1 VTLSPARTTIVFDL
15 DNTVVHSRIDFAGC
29 RRALIELLSAGGLPI
44 DELVVDGPG
53 RRSIGQII
61 ELGDQHDARHGTGL
75 GPAMWR
81 LVEAYEREG
90 MQLATVEPDAGPT
103 LAELRRRGHA
113 LSILTNNAHTSA
125 LEALVKFGLRPYF
138 DAVLAREDVPAM
150 KPSPSGLE
158 TARQRLGERAER
170 LLMVG
175 DSWLDG
181 LAAREAGC
189 PYIAFRP
196 RQAELQARQIR
207 PLAVIQQLTELLTL
221 AL

>member
-1 VTLSPARTTIVFDL
+1 VQLPPAQTTIVFDL

-29 RRALIELLSAGGLPI
+29 RRALIALLREAGLPS
-44 DELVVDGPG
+44 DELAVDGPN

-61 ELGDQHDARHGTGL
+61 ELGDEHDARRGTNL
-75 GPAMWR
+75 GPTMWR

-90 MQLATVEPDAGPT
+90 MHLATVEADAGPT

-138 DAVLAREDVPAM
+138 DAILAREDVPAM

-158 TARQRLGERAER
+158 TARQRLGPRAER

-181 LAAREAGC
+181 QAAHAAGC
-189 PYIAFRP
+189 PFIAFRP
-196 RQAELQARQIR
+196 RDGELEARQIS

-221 AL
+221 DG